1 MATFE
6 FLTKEDLKNF
16 KTELIDELKMI
27 LKPDDGS
34 TKTWL
39 KSADVRRILKISPGT
54 LQTLR
59 VNGTLQYTK
68 VGSTLYYKLD
78 DINNILEKGMRW
90 SRDLLMCRLG

>member
-78 DINNILEKGMRW
+78 DINNILEKGMR
-90 SRDLLMCRLG
+90 